1 MAILSSPGSTRRCQ
15 STVLILRSSRWSSN
29 RFSTLS
35 APEPSTTCSW
45 GRTCATGPKECKSG
59 ILFLI
64 LFHCHNQNKRHFRFH
79 KISVWLKDFIPSL
92 RCPLDCWPNSFISF
106 TTHRITENA
115 KFASYFI
122 HFNSIFELDQITE
135 VNGNSSKS
143 KIFCPNNV
151 YLQLGT

>member
-1 MAILSSPGSTRRCQ
+1 MNSVLTQKYQILFKFCGNLFRTACVRLYAFFYIRR
-15 STVLILRSSRWSSN
+15 
-29 RFSTLS
+29 F
-35 APEPSTTCSW
+35 
-45 GRTCATGPKECKSG
+45 

-64 LFHCHNQNKRHFRFH
+64 LFHCHNQNKRHFSFH